1 MESLNNYITE
11 RIRVDNIKLPEFPN
25 TSSIEGMVEFLKE
38 QNFINISDKNLSY
51 WNQVFD
57 ILNMIKSKCY
67 IYNQY
72 AHPVNGVKISLKFA
86 DTSNGRI
93 SRKNPLFIWKILDN
107 GTHEYQI
114 CYEPAKD
121 DTVNHDK
128 FVDAA
133 NKYLNL

>member
-11 RIRVDNIKLPEFPN
+11 RIRVDNIKHPEFPINGN
-25 TSSIEGMVEFLKE
+25 TEEIVDFLKE
-38 QNFINISDKNLSY
+38 RGFEEIKDLPHLPMYTDYVTVFNNTYKNKCFGVMVDSLSKRNI
-51 WNQVFD
+51 
-57 ILNMIKSKCY
+57 IC
-67 IYNQY
+67 
-72 AHPVNGVKISLKFA
+72 FA